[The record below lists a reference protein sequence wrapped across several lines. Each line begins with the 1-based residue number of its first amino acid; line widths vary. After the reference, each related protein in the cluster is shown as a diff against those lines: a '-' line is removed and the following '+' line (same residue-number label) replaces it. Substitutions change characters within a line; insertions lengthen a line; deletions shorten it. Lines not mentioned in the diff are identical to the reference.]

1 MSTPLLDVRDLC
13 VEYRSGWRSRPTKAV
28 DDVSLTVGH
37 GEIVGLVGES
47 GSGKSTVG
55 RAILGL
61 TAPARG
67 TIHLGGQDITHRH
80 AAERRDLSTG
90 LQVVFQD
97 PYASLNPART
107 IGTTLGEPLEVHGR
121 FNAADART
129 RIEELLTRVGLPAD
143 AIDRYPSAFSGG
155 QRQRIAIARA
165 ISTDPALVICDE
177 PTSALDVVTQA
188 RMLDLMTGLSRERGT
203 AMLFVAHNLAVV
215 AAIAQRVVV
224 LYRGRVM
231 ESGTMQDV
239 LCRPLHPYTQA
250 LIASSPVADPL
261 RQRKRRAARKQ
272 ADPVAGR
279 EGTGHTPQGCPFA
292 PRCPHATPTCRS
304 RRPAATLLD
313 GRTVA
318 CHLYTADNP
327 TPEGATA

>member
-231 ESGTMQDV
+231 ESGTMGRPV
-239 LCRPLHPYTQA
+239 PAAAPLHPGVDRQLTRGRPAPPAQTP
-250 LIASSPVADPL
+250 SSPEAGRPGRRPGGDRAHAARLPL
-261 RQRKRRAARKQ
+261 RTTLPACH
-272 ADPVAGR
+272 ADVPEPAAGR
-279 EGTGHTPQGCPFA
+279 HP
-292 PRCPHATPTCRS
+292 PRWP
-304 RRPAATLLD
+304 D
-313 GRTVA
+313 GRLPPLHRRQPHT
-318 CHLYTADNP
+318 
-327 TPEGATA
+327 